1 MFREEFDRQA
11 GTAKTKIEML
21 SKNPIGYFALAVFAG
36 IYIGFGVI
44 LAFTIGGLLGGAA
57 WTKIAMGLAFGI
69 ALSLVVIAGAEL
81 FTGNNLVMAAGML
94 KKEVS
99 ISAAVKL
106 WAVCYL
112 GNWLGA
118 LIISVMYHFTD
129 LASEPV
135 AEFMASSAAA
145 KMSVSFVPLLLRAI
159 LCNILVCLAVWCA
172 GKCRSE
178 SAKLI
183 MIFWCLF
190 AFITSGFEHSIANM
204 TLLTIGLLEPAGQAV
219 SIGGYFYN
227 LAVVTVGNM
236 IGGIVFVA
244 LPYFAAS
251 RRSGSEKR

>member
-21 SKNPIGYFALAVFAG
+21 SKNPIGYFALAVLAG

-112 GNWLGA
+112 GDWLGA
-118 LIISVMYHFTD
+118 LIISVMYHFYGSGIRAGGRVYGFFGGGKD
-129 LASEPV
+129 V
-135 AEFMASSAAA
+135 CVFRAAA
-145 KMSVSFVPLLLRAI
+145 
-159 LCNILVCLAVWCA
+159 
-172 GKCRSE
+172 
-178 SAKLI
+178 SAR
-183 MIFWCLF
+183 
-190 AFITSGFEHSIANM
+190 
-204 TLLTIGLLEPAGQAV
+204 
-219 SIGGYFYN
+219 Y
-227 LAVVTVGNM
+227 TV
-236 IGGIVFVA
+236 
-244 LPYFAAS
+244 
-251 RRSGSEKR
+251 